1 MLDLWNKQTCDLFKE
16 LVNQSHILTGHHSD
30 NFIENIC
37 LNQKFPSVQ
46 SLHINSLLFSEKGAP
61 PQKKK
66 TTQKTDKCKTKKL
79 ANIFFLIIILSH
91 YIMTIKP
98 NKFVIISYLV

>member
-1 MLDLWNKQTCDLFKE
+1 MLDLWNKQTCDLFKD
-16 LVNQSHILTGHHSD
+16 LVNQSHISTGHHSD

-61 PQKKK
+61 RPP
-66 TTQKTDKCKTKKL
+66 TIKTKQ
-79 ANIFFLIIILSH
+79 
-91 YIMTIKP
+91 
-98 NKFVIISYLV
+98 NKKQTNAR